1 MTKKNWAIISIV
13 IITIILISGYI
24 VFQNFTKTPIF
35 NPERIAKIKIIV
47 EEQNED
53 AFFQPLYQPPKYP
66 KKMDGDVAQNIS
78 KRREIPDAAS
88 PLTPGFFS
96 RSSSSGSSSGPL

>member
-53 AFFQPLYQPPKYP
+53 AFFQPLYQPPNIQ
-66 KKMDGDVAQNIS
+66 KKI
-78 KRREIPDAAS
+78 
-88 PLTPGFFS
+88 F
-96 RSSSSGSSSGPL
+96 

>member
-47 EEQNED
+47 EEQNERTI
-53 AFFQPLYQPPKYP
+53 FKSILHGVVFSLSFQ
-66 KKMDGDVAQNIS
+66 
-78 KRREIPDAAS
+78 
-88 PLTPGFFS
+88 F
-96 RSSSSGSSSGPL
+96 

>member
-1 MTKKNWAIISIV
+1 MNFRVGTVEVEASQVEDHQVVDTPDAKWNVNDIV
-13 IITIILISGYI
+13 RL
-24 VFQNFTKTPIF
+24 
-35 NPERIAKIKIIV
+35 
-47 EEQNED
+47 ED
-53 AFFQPLYQPPKYP
+53 IRVGEIPKYP

-78 KRREIPDAAS
+78 KRREIPDAVS